1 VTRKKRDTFPTPSLE
16 EREKEGKKEEKKKT
30 REEREKEPR
39 HTEVALYPNE

>member
-16 EREKEGKKEEKKKT
+16 EREKKRGKKKT

>member
-16 EREKEGKKEEKKKT
+16 EREKKREKKKKM

>member
-16 EREKEGKKEEKKKT
+16 EREKEGKGKKKT